1 MSKQY
6 KIKWTDVDEK
16 AARAEIKR
24 YNQRIDYQRKK
35 NPQNAEFLPVKIS
48 FKDFK
53 SDIATRKDFTKKMKS
68 LKSFTAKT
76 AAVVTNVYGEKA
88 TVYAIE
94 ETKKNVKSVNAK
106 RAAENRKLTESPV
119 YVKGKPII
127 NAQKMAA
134 IEKTKPIKFDFN
146 KAKKGEFAKFAERM
160 ERYTLEDYDR
170 EKAESYKENMR
181 KGFFEIFGKEDGE
194 TLAEL
199 LDNIS
204 AETLY
209 NLYISGHSEMD
220 MTFQYFEPKEEN
232 EKFQLIYD
240 TLMENQPKQTKN
252 ED

>member
-1 MSKQY
+1 MPKQY

-24 YNQRIDYQRKK
+24 YNQRIEYQRKK
-35 NPQNAEFLPVKIS
+35 NPQNAEFLPAKIS

-68 LKSFTAKT
+68 LKRFTSKT

-106 RAAENRKLTESPV
+106 RAAENRKLTESPI
-119 YVKGKPII
+119 YVNGKPLI
-127 NAQKMAA
+127 NAQRMAE
-134 IEKTKPIKFDFN
+134 IEKTKAIKFDFN

-204 AETLY
+204 ADTLY

-240 TLMENQPKQTKN
+240 TLTENQPNEN